1 MNVITAVISLVVI
14 ALALLASA
22 SMLQSNYVMADSN
35 SKQTDNSKQEIKA
48 VQVSQFAFVDP
59 FITGGNVL
67 TSSQNQLTTFETQT
81 SNPLVEKEEFDIT
94 VANIKNNDI
103 KVSLTIDGLKN
114 STVIPGNP
122 PNVITPTSKVV
133 IFKFNRHEDAST
145 PAVLP
150 IKLGDEYTACIAFTA
165 NDKNG
170 SCLRAGIDSITQP
183 QKKSL
188 DANYIPF

>member
-48 VQVSQFAFVDP
+48 AQVSQFAFVDP

-67 TSSQNQLTTFETQT
+67 TSSQNQLTTLETQT